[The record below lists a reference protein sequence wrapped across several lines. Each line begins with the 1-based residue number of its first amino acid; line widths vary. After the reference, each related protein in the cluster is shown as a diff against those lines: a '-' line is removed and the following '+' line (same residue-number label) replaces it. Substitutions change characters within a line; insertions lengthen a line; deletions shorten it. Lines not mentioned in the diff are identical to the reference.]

1 MHVGEYMTR
10 DPITVSEDTS
20 MKEAMLLLRTHH
32 IRHLPVADG
41 KVLVGLVSDRDIRK
55 AAPSLL
61 SGIGKNDY
69 EQVLEGYTRRPHH
82 DPGAVHRYRKYI
94 ARRRGVGPR
103 REEVRKSP
111 RRRRYRARRHLHR
124 NRRAEDL
131 AGSAE
136 RRLTLARPPPHEATA
151 EFIKPAS

>member
-32 IRHLPVADG
+32 IRHLPVANG

-69 EQVLEGYTRRPHH
+69 EQVLEDTLVGRVMTREPFTVTESTSIV
-82 DPGAVHRYRKYI
+82 DAVSVLVEKKFGSLPVVAGTEI
-94 ARRRGVGPR
+94 VGIFT
-103 REEVRKSP
+103 EIDALKI
-111 RRRRYRARRHLHR
+111 L
-124 NRRAEDL
+124 L
-131 AGSAE
+131 G
-136 RRLTLARPPPHEATA
+136 RLNGG
-151 EFIKPAS
+151 